1 MTTLTA
7 IKTAASKF
15 FAAEPAAVEVE
26 YTFLLPSGAGSI
38 QVWVGRDLEIFDHPR
53 FAN

>member
-1 MTTLTA
+1 MTSFTA
-7 IKTAASKF
+7 IKSAASKF

-26 YTFLLPSGAGSI
+26 YTFLFPSGQGSM